1 VARILII
8 EDDFTIRQSIEFAL
22 RRAGYEVKSLNTG
35 TGAPQIISEFA
46 PDLIVLDLMLPGMSG
61 FEIAEA
67 VRQKNSDTAIIMVSA
82 LDEDEDKLAGFALG
96 ADDYVSKPF
105 SMDEL
110 LARIQANLRRVD
122 ARELFSKD
130 EVIRTGDLVINPK
143 TFKVTVAGKPV
154 NLRTKEFQ
162 LLYTLA
168 RNKEQ
173 LSSREDLAKNVWG
186 YEYLASSRTIDVHI
200 RRLRAIIGE
209 LSDYDYI
216 QTVYGRGYR
225 FVAVRKEDEN
235 V

>member
-8 EDDFTIRQSIEFAL
+8 EDDFTIRQSIEYAL

-35 TGAPQIISEFA
+35 AGAPQIIGDFE

-67 VRQKNSDTAIIMVSA
+67 VRQKDTDTVIIMVSA
-82 LDEDEDKLAGFALG
+82 LDENEDKLMGFSLG

-122 ARELFSKD
+122 TSELYKKD
-130 EVIRTGDLVINPK
+130 EIVRLGDLVIDPK
-143 TFKVTVAGKPV
+143 EFKITVAGNPV
-154 NLRTKEFQ
+154 NLRSKEFQ

-168 RNKEQ
+168 RSQDQ
-173 LSSREDLAKNVWG
+173 LFTREELAKTVWG
-186 YEYLASSRTIDVHI
+186 YEHLASSRTIDVHI
-200 RRLRAIIGE
+200 RRLRAIIEGQ
-209 LSDYDYI
+209 SDYHYI

-225 FVAVRKEDEN
+225 IVPVRKEVEST
-235 V
+235 

>member
-8 EDDFTIRQSIEFAL
+8 EDDFIIRQSVEYAL
-22 RRAGYEVKSLNTG
+22 RRAGYEVKSLD
-35 TGAPQIISEFA
+35 TGAGAPEIINEFS

-61 FEIAEA
+61 FDIADA
-67 VRQKNSDTAIIMVSA
+67 VRKKDSETAIIMVSA
-82 LDEDEDKLAGFALG
+82 LGEDSDKLAGFALG

-122 ARELFSKD
+122 TKEMFKKD
-130 EVIRTGDLVINPK
+130 EILRPGDLVIDPK
-143 TFKVTVAGKPV
+143 TFKVTVGGAPV
-154 NLRTKEFQ
+154 TLRTKEFQ

-168 RNKEQ
+168 LNQET
-173 LSSREDLAKNVWG
+173 LSTREDLAKTVWG

-200 RRLRAIIGE
+200 RRLRAIIEE
-209 LSDYDYI
+209 LSDYRYI

-225 FVAVRKEDEN
+225 FVPIRKEDEDP
-235 V
+235 